1 MGEPTYFAF
10 FAVSIAAVTRQC
22 EAPSAR
28 NLAFAALALLLFT
41 ATRFEAWAV
50 ALSVSAAPLVV
61 RWSRGESLRPLR
73 ADLLLPVAALSF
85 PLSWLAASEVRF
97 GAWNFSL
104 KAFSDLHQSLLSGTP
119 TEELLRRVVEA
130 HSVGTM
136 ALLAGGLAGC
146 AWVGARLWRARGTED
161 GPPPAATVAAL
172 GFGAALALY
181 VWTIASR
188 TMVFPHERFA
198 TAVAFAA
205 LPIAVH
211 AMGEAWARWK
221 ALRPAMLAA
230 GVALA
235 AGAVPSW
242 RDRPATPFPFDV
254 LPALRAERTLAPA
267 PRASWTLTVMPEGT
281 FDSLPNLLMATD
293 LDRVPLFWQARLNAA
308 GTAHEPLALPLRIEP
323 PPVLV
328 LADWPGQGPAQ
339 LWLHCENGD
348 SGSTATLSL
357 EPPGIEGATLYTRQ
371 GGTRSHGVYRRSTS

>member
-41 ATRFEAWAV
+41 AMRFEAWAV

-146 AWVGARLWRARGTED
+146 A
-161 GPPPAATVAAL
+161 
-172 GFGAALALY
+172 
-181 VWTIASR
+181 
-188 TMVFPHERFA
+188 
-198 TAVAFAA
+198 
-205 LPIAVH
+205 
-211 AMGEAWARWK
+211 
-221 ALRPAMLAA
+221 
-230 GVALA
+230 
-235 AGAVPSW
+235 
-242 RDRPATPFPFDV
+242 
-254 LPALRAERTLAPA
+254 
-267 PRASWTLTVMPEGT
+267 
-281 FDSLPNLLMATD
+281 
-293 LDRVPLFWQARLNAA
+293 
-308 GTAHEPLALPLRIEP
+308 
-323 PPVLV
+323 
-328 LADWPGQGPAQ
+328 
-339 LWLHCENGD
+339 
-348 SGSTATLSL
+348 
-357 EPPGIEGATLYTRQ
+357 
-371 GGTRSHGVYRRSTS
+371 